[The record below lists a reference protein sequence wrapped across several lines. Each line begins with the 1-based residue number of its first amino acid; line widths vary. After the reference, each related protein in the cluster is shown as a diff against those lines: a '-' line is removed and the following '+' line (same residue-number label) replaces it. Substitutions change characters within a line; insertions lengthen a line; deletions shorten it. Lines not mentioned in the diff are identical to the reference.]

1 MTKYEKKIQ
10 SNSRVLCAIHY
21 TAALVLSIGLDCR
34 FTLGRCHIDPPHRLA
49 GVSSLLVR
57 FQPRKKEGKS
67 SAKER
72 PTTVDSVGPS
82 TSTYRQL
89 HTIYIVHIQ
98 VHFLEEGNI
107 SSTMQQRFRC
117 AFDFLWMGKI
127 LLYTQVDI
135 HCNADDCEIFQWHGG
150 NHYLFKSNFG
160 QQNRNTKFKS
170 GYFCQI
176 TIGNISR
183 PNK

>member
-1 MTKYEKKIQ
+1 MTMTKYEKKIQ

-57 FQPRKKEGKS
+57 FRPRKEGKS

-82 TSTYRQL
+82 TNSKIQYSTY
-89 HTIYIVHIQ
+89 IY
-98 VHFLEEGNI
+98 FLEEGNI
-107 SSTMQQRFRC
+107 STM
-117 AFDFLWMGKI
+117 
-127 LLYTQVDI
+127 
-135 HCNADDCEIFQWHGG
+135 
-150 NHYLFKSNFG
+150 
-160 QQNRNTKFKS
+160 
-170 GYFCQI
+170 
-176 TIGNISR
+176 
-183 PNK
+183 